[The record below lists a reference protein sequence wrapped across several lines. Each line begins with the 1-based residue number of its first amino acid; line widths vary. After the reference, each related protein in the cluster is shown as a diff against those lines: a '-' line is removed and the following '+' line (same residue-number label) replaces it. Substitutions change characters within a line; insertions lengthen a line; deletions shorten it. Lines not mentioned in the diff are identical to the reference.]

1 MHIICIEK
9 LWPVRMPSF
18 QQWLSLR
25 FEIMSFILFVLF
37 SWWFFFFLTVE
48 LIHFERF
55 RDMKALPTEILCQ
68 DMTDEVSA
76 DTIQTLQSQSMTQSL
91 GKRIKCAWRHM

>member
-1 MHIICIEK
+1 MARTHAIISTMAISE
-9 LWPVRMPSF
+9 VRDYVFYSIC
-18 QQWLSLR
+18 SL
-25 FEIMSFILFVLF
+25 LLVV
-37 SWWFFFFLTVE
+37 FFFFLTVE

-76 DTIQTLQSQSMTQSL
+76 DTIQTFQSQSMTQSL